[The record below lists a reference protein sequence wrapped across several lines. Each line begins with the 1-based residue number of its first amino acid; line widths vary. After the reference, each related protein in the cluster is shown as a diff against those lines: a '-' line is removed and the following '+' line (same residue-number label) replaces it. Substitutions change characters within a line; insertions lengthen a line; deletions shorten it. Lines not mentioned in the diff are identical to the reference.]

1 MKEKK
6 GQAIRVVDK
15 RRTLAVGES
24 ESQRATPPGRR
35 NHAVL
40 LGYYDQSEARQF
52 LEGKGLEASLV
63 EELLQKR
70 AKAEERI
77 RGLSPLVDQ
86 MSATLPITDGESI
99 AEIEKMMRRPDCKQI
114 YPAGTW
120 TAKLMEISK
129 LIPLQSNLD
138 VAYAESLGPP
148 DLSPSRLLSGV
159 KLCFSERQG
168 TSFGLNV
175 DESQKSITITG
186 INPTLQVR
194 GVECGQQ
201 EQDGPFA
208 VSLLISGRPNIVEVS
223 QFGERC
229 FLVSGYHRVYRMMKA
244 GFSHVPCIVREARTL
259 SEARGRAP
267 GFFPER
273 VLTVPRPP
281 LFPDF
286 ADKVLGIIVP
296 FRAMTKVI
304 RIRPDEYFVFR

>member
-6 GQAIRVVDK
+6 DPAIRVVDK
-15 RRTLAVGES
+15 RRALALGQHEIR
-24 ESQRATPPGRR
+24 RANPSGRR
-35 NHAVL
+35 DHAVL

-77 RGLSPLVDQ
+77 EVLPPLVDQ
-86 MSATLPITDGESI
+86 MSAALPITDGEAI

-148 DLSPSRLLSGV
+148 DLSPSRLLSGI

-168 TSFGLNV
+168 TSFGLDV

-244 GFSHVPCIVREARTL
+244 GFSHVPCIAREARTL

-267 GFFPER
+267 GLLPER
-273 VLTVPRPP
+273 VLTVLRPP

-286 ADKVLGIIVP
+286 ADKVLGIVVP

>member
-15 RRTLAVGES
+15 RRTLALGES
-24 ESQRATPPGRR
+24 ESQRAIPPGRR

-40 LGYYDQSEARQF
+40 LGYYEQGEARQF

-63 EELLQKR
+63 KELLQKR
-70 AKAEERI
+70 AKAEQQI
-77 RGLSPLVDQ
+77 KALPPLADQ
-86 MSATLPITDGESI
+86 MSSTIEIADGDAI
-99 AEIEKMMRRPDCKQI
+99 AEIERVMGLPTCKQI
-114 YPAGTW
+114 YPVGTW

-129 LIPLQSNLD
+129 LIPLQSSLD

-148 DLSPSRLLSGV
+148 DLSPSRLLSAI
-159 KLCFSERQG
+159 KLSFSDTQG

-186 INPTLQVR
+186 VNPTLQVR

-201 EQDGPFA
+201 QQDGPFA

-223 QFGERC
+223 QFGRRC
-229 FLVSGYHRVYRMMKA
+229 FLASGYHRVYRMMRA
-244 GFSHVPCIVREARTL
+244 GFSHVPCIVREARAL
-259 SEARGRAP
+259 SETAGRGP
-267 GFFPER
+267 GFFPES

-281 LFPDF
+281 LFTDF
-286 ADKVLGIIVP
+286 GDKVLGITVP

-304 RIRPDEYFVFR
+304 RIRPDEYFVFS

>member
-6 GQAIRVVDK
+6 DPAIRVVDK
-15 RRTLAVGES
+15 RRAVALDEHEIRTANLS
-24 ESQRATPPGRR
+24 GRR
-35 NHAVL
+35 DHAVL

-52 LEGKGLEASLV
+52 LESKGLEASLV

-70 AKAEERI
+70 AKAAERI
-77 RGLSPLVDQ
+77 KGLPPLVDQ
-86 MSATLPITDGESI
+86 MSATLPITDGEAI

-201 EQDGPFA
+201 EQDGPFS
-208 VSLLISGRPNIVEVS
+208 VSLLISGRPNIVEAS

-259 SEARGRAP
+259 SETRGRAP

-286 ADKVLGIIVP
+286 ADKVLGIVVP

-304 RIRPDEYFVFR
+304 RIRPDEYFVSR

>member
-1 MKEKK
+1 M
-6 GQAIRVVDK
+6 
-15 RRTLAVGES
+15 
-24 ESQRATPPGRR
+24 
-35 NHAVL
+35 

-77 RGLSPLVDQ
+77 KVLPPLIDQ
-86 MSATLPITDGESI
+86 MSAGRPITDAEAI
-99 AEIEKMMRRPDCKQI
+99 AEIEKVMERPDCKQN

-120 TAKLMEISK
+120 TARLMEISK
-129 LIPLQSNLD
+129 LIPFQPHLD

-148 DLSPSRLLSGV
+148 DLSPSRLLSGI
-159 KLCFSERQG
+159 KLCFSDRHG

-186 INPTLQVR
+186 INPTMQVR

-229 FLVSGYHRVYRMMKA
+229 FLASGYHRVYRMMKA
-244 GFSHVPCIVREARTL
+244 GFSYVPCIVREARAL
-259 SEARGRAP
+259 SETGGRGP
-267 GFFPER
+267 GFFPESA
-273 VLTVPRPP
+273 LTAPRPP

-296 FRAMTKVI
+296 FRARTKVI
-304 RIRPDEYFVFR
+304 RIRPDEYFVFP